1 MDSAKENPM
10 GTILFFPIDCVWE
23 RVFGPFVSE
32 TVISLLKI
40 LKMFYPPM
48 ALCVTEPN
56 WVHLTVFPY
65 YCGWETVLILS
76 KSPFSIGLFEI
87 LKLFYPHKGILRSKT
102 QWGGVHLTVIPFYC
116 VWEGVFWPFVS
127 KGCNPPF
134 QNIENVLYP
143 VGVCNPDTV
152 GGPIVFT
159 YVLFCVRKRILDF
172 QILTW

>member
-1 MDSAKENPM
+1 M

-23 RVFGPFVSE
+23 RVLGPFVSE

-127 KGCNPPF
+127 EAVIRLFKILKMFYTRWECAMQIPKEVQLFLLMSYFVSGNVYWTFKFWTYNPPF
-134 QNIENVLYP
+134 
-143 VGVCNPDTV
+143 
-152 GGPIVFT
+152 
-159 YVLFCVRKRILDF
+159 
-172 QILTW
+172 